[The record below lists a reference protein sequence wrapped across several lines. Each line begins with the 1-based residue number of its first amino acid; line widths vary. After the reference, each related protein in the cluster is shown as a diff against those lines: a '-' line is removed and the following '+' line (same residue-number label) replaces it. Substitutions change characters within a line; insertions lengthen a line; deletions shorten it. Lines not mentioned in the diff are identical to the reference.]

1 MRVLHLI
8 NDLHGAGTELA
19 LLRLLGEERRWGWET
34 TVLSLA
40 DGRVRG
46 EMEGLGVRV
55 ISLGMYTDAPSTAH
69 LRYLVQA
76 LKILPLVRRLRPQLL
91 QGWMY
96 HTNLAASIAALCG
109 TARAPVLW
117 NIRQSLDH
125 IRCMRHTTAATI
137 RMGKLLSQ
145 QPLAIVYNSETA
157 VQQHEAF
164 GYSPRRRI
172 VLSGG
177 FDMTRFRPAQESGR
191 RIRRELGLNND
202 AILVGLIARYHP
214 MKDHGTFLR
223 AAGLVAKKHPEARF
237 LLAGRAVASNTPGL
251 AQALR
256 EQDLQ
261 GRAFLLGERIDMP
274 EINAALDIACSSSQY
289 GEGFSNAVGEAMA
302 CGVPCVVTD
311 VGDSARIVGTTGL
324 VTSPGDALALAD
336 AIGQLIEGGPT
347 LRRRLGDAAR
357 QRIENEFSL
366 KAVSQRYR
374 ELCETLTLRNCAP

>member
-1 MRVLHLI
+1 
-8 NDLHGAGTELA
+8 
-19 LLRLLGEERRWGWET
+19 
-34 TVLSLA
+34 
-40 DGRVRG
+40 
-46 EMEGLGVRV
+46 
-55 ISLGMYTDAPSTAH
+55 
-69 LRYLVQA
+69 
-76 LKILPLVRRLRPQLL
+76 
-91 QGWMY
+91 
-96 HTNLAASIAALCG
+96 
-109 TARAPVLW
+109 
-117 NIRQSLDH
+117 
-125 IRCMRHTTAATI
+125 
-137 RMGKLLSQ
+137 
-145 QPLAIVYNSETA
+145 
-157 VQQHEAF
+157 
-164 GYSPRRRI
+164 
-172 VLSGG
+172 
-177 FDMTRFRPAQESGR
+177 MTRFRPAQESGR

-237 LLAGRAVASNTPGL
+237 LLAGRAVASNTPDL
-251 AQALR
+251 TRALS
-256 EQDLQ
+256 EHGIH
-261 GRAFLLGERIDMP
+261 GRAFLLGERVDMP